1 MTTQSRVADRRASP
15 TLLEFHHLK
24 QVSLSLA
31 RPDGDDHQGQR
42 VASLEMAGDIPKARK
57 KRYSPSNPGPAPA
70 LGAPAISIPAFPGK
84 NIDLMT
90 LHRPGTWIPLPSLE
104 HWLLLAAQ
112 ISLRSK

>member
-31 RPDGDDHQGQR
+31 FPDGDDHQGQR

-57 KRYSPSNPGPAPA
+57 KKYSPNNPGPAPA
-70 LGAPAISIPAFPGK
+70 LGAPAISIPCFPQVR
-84 NIDLMT
+84 T
-90 LHRPGTWIPLPSLE
+90 L
-104 HWLLLAAQ
+104 A
-112 ISLRSK
+112 